1 MSDIKGERGETS
13 FSRHTAGE
21 VALVFFQISLRGNT
35 TYADSGGAKTTVW
48 CWKSE
53 NTHLVVNHSDTKLS
67 KTKKKHTVMS
77 CVTTRLV

>member
-35 TYADSGGAKTTVW
+35 TYADSGGAKTNVW

-53 NTHLVVNHSDTKLS
+53 NTHLVVRTRNYTVCIRE
-67 KTKKKHTVMS
+67 KHQYS
-77 CVTTRLV
+77 L